1 MAESKVSISNQ
12 ALTKCG
18 ASTITSFT
26 DGSHEANVC
35 STMYTNVANGLMYYT
50 FWNFAITKAA
60 LSLLTETPLDKSY
73 TKVHSLPGDTI
84 RIKGVFDSQGYY
96 TTDYSVEGAKIY
108 SNTDPLNIEYVQET
122 TEENFPGF
130 FLEALIAKLAQ
141 EINEAITGVGTLS
154 DRLLQDFNIKLQ
166 AARVADGQEEPPR
179 NIMPV
184 GRLVEAH
191 YGSNGVIVDRYRHPT
206 S

>member
-18 ASTITSFT
+18 SSTITSFT
-26 DGSHEANVC
+26 DGSHEATVC
-35 STMYTNVANGLMYYT
+35 STMYDNVEKGLMYYT
-50 FWNFAITKAA
+50 FWNFAIIKSA

-73 TKVHSLPGDTI
+73 TKVHSIPGDVI

-96 TTDYSVEGAKIY
+96 TSDYSVEGAKIY
-108 SNTDPLNIEYVQET
+108 SNTNPLNIEYVQEMT
-122 TEENFPGF
+122 PADFPEF
-130 FLEALIAKLAQ
+130 FLEALIAKLAM

-154 DRLLQDFNIKLQ
+154 DRLSADFNTKLR
-166 AARVADGQEEPPR
+166 AARIADGQEQPPR

-191 YGSNGVIVDRYRHPT
+191 YGSNGIIVDRYRHPT